1 MVHFTF
7 SRFPYSLPSLSV
19 EDVTSSAITAVAAH
33 VTRAPSVALIAF
45 APFVAIVVRPLS
57 AVLLS
62 YELLPR
68 RSRRCFFSPRRR
80 SKPSAESFGYCSW
93 KLEALREVIMAWQV
107 VGIQGHNPSGH
118 CLVASKL
125 VDSILPTSVA
135 DDKDLNPAKKLAIDK
150 SQPIDIT
157 SKKTE
162 LSMIIAAGP
171 FTTTDNLFFE
181 PLVEFSGEI
190 PNSLGGLKNLN
201 YLRLNNNSLTGPCPQ
216 SLSNIEGLTLVDLS
230 YNNLSGSLPR
240 IPARTLNLVLQT
252 NQELDHDEKLSFR
265 HQMGPPVANS
275 PPVA

>member
-1 MVHFTF
+1 
-7 SRFPYSLPSLSV
+7 
-19 EDVTSSAITAVAAH
+19 
-33 VTRAPSVALIAF
+33 
-45 APFVAIVVRPLS
+45 
-57 AVLLS
+57 
-62 YELLPR
+62 
-68 RSRRCFFSPRRR
+68 
-80 SKPSAESFGYCSW
+80 
-93 KLEALREVIMAWQV
+93 
-107 VGIQGHNPSGH
+107 
-118 CLVASKL
+118 
-125 VDSILPTSVA
+125 
-135 DDKDLNPAKKLAIDK
+135 
-150 SQPIDIT
+150 
-157 SKKTE
+157 
-162 LSMIIAAGP
+162 MIIAAGP

-275 PPVA
+275 PPGSQETTSVDLKDRKRHLHFPFTHFSSVDGVELYQHCTLILKI